1 MYQLSQDTIC
11 GISTPPGTG
20 GIAVIRISGPG
31 TFGAMEEILQA
42 GKGKKV
48 SVSALKPRTLMRV
61 QIMDGD
67 YILDEALLT
76 IFPGPKSF
84 TGEDVAELSV
94 HGSRYIQQQTL
105 MLLQRK
111 GCRIAE
117 PGEFTFRGFMNRK
130 FDLSQAEAIAD
141 LVDSSSA
148 TAHQIAMQQMR
159 GGFSSKI
166 KVLREHL
173 LDFASLLELEL
184 DFSEED
190 VEFADRKDLGNL
202 LQKVRTIVVRLV
214 ESFEVG
220 NVIKNGIP
228 VVIAGK
234 PNVGK
239 STLLNAL
246 LDEERAI
253 VSEIPGTTRDT
264 IEDEIVIDGILFRF
278 IDTAG
283 IRQTV
288 DVIENI
294 GVERTFEKIKQ
305 SSIVIY
311 LFDIHEITATE
322 LRGILN
328 EINKHNKNA
337 HLFVVGNKIDKEDE
351 EYTRNEFKDFPGI
364 LFISAKERK
373 GLDELKGE
381 LVKVFDTRALQVRE
395 TVVTNARHVQALRNA
410 LSALEK
416 VNDGLKNNFSG
427 EMIASDLRLALYH
440 LGTITGEVTT
450 DDLLQNIF
458 SRFCIGK

>member
-337 HLFVVGNKIDKEDE
+337 HLLVVGNKIDKEDE

>member
-141 LVDSSSA
+141 LVDSSS
-148 TAHQIAMQQMR
+148 AMQQMR

>member
-117 PGEFTFRGFMNRK
+117 PGEFTFRGFMNLK

-337 HLFVVGNKIDKEDE
+337 HLLVVGNKIDKEDE